1 MAADAAAPDGAD
13 DGNGT
18 AETEPAA
25 EPTAEPTAEPG
36 PEPPELAP
44 EPVERAEP
52 IRSDDAQPPHAT
64 ATATI
69 AVTISTGRRTAASR
83 RM

>member
-18 AETEPAA
+18 AETDPDA
-25 EPTAEPTAEPG
+25 ESTAEPG

-64 ATATI
+64 VTATI